1 MPEKP
6 VRVRFAPSPTGPLHI
21 GGVRTALFNYL
32 FAKKHNGKFI
42 LRIEDTD
49 QARYVAGAEDYLLES
64 LEWCGIVPDEGVNI
78 GGDYGPYRQSERKE
92 SYNKYV
98 KQLVEKGYAYY
109 AFDTSEEL
117 EKKRKEYESRGE
129 TFTYNAAER
138 NNLSNSL
145 SLSADEVEGKLKSGI
160 PYTIRF
166 KIPVDEELVFE
177 DVIRGRVMV
186 NTNTLDDKVLF
197 KADGMPTYHL
207 ANVVDDH
214 LMKISHVI
222 RGEEWLPSLPLHVLL
237 YRSFGWEAEMP
248 EFAHMPLTLKPDG
261 KGKLSKRD
269 GDLGGFPVF
278 PLNWTDPKTNK
289 ISKGYKE
296 SGYFP
301 EAFVNIIALL
311 GWNPGTTQEIFSMK
325 ELEKAFSIDRVIKA
339 GSRFDPEKAKWY
351 NQQYLRK
358 MSNKK
363 LAERFQNILRE
374 KGIEVDDQSV
384 EKVCGLVKERATFV
398 HELWDHA
405 WFLFKA
411 PEEYDPKAVKK
422 SWKEQTP
429 GIMKEL
435 YEVLSDITDF
445 TSVNTE
451 KVVRKWIEEK
461 VYGLGPVMNA
471 FRLCMVGASIGPHLF
486 DIIEL
491 IGKEETL
498 TRLNAGLRSIK
509 KL

>member
-1 MPEKP
+1 
-6 VRVRFAPSPTGPLHI
+6 RFAPSPTGPLHI

-145 SLSADEVEGKLKSGI
+145 SLSADEVKEKLKSGI

-177 DVIRGRVMV
+177 DVIRGRVIV
-186 NTNTLDDKVLF
+186 NTDTLDDKVLF

-311 GWNPGTTQEIFSMK
+311 GWNPGTKQEIFSMD
-325 ELEKAFSIDRVIKA
+325 ELIETFSLEKVGKA
-339 GSRFDPEKAKWY
+339 GARFDPDKAKWFNHY
-351 NQQYLRK
+351 YLQKQDMGTLADSFKEILEEKRVNYK
-358 MSNKK
+358 YIDVKK
-363 LAERFQNILRE
+363 
-374 KGIEVDDQSV
+374 VV
-384 EKVCGLVKERATFV
+384 ELIRERANFV
-398 HELWDHA
+398 SDFWDHGH
-405 WFLFKA
+405 FFFKP
-411 PEEYDPKAVKK
+411 PEEYDPKAIKK
-422 SWKEQTP
+422 NWIEDTP
-429 GIMKEL
+429 GIMKDL
-435 YEVLSDITDF
+435 KQVLSDIEITEFTTD
-445 TSVNTE
+445 NT
-451 KVVRKWIEEK
+451 EEK
-461 VYGLGPVMNA
+461 VKQWINKKELSMGKVMNP
-471 FRLCMVGASIGPHLF
+471 FRLSVVGALRGPHLF
-486 DIIEL
+486 DIIDL
-491 IGKEETL
+491 IGKKETL
-498 TRLNAGLRSIK
+498 HRIDLALKYIEK
-509 KL
+509 